1 MTDYSENFR
10 FVHAKEKR
18 VERDRE
24 LVRLG
29 KKNRGRERVDL
40 SFNLV
45 L

>member
-18 VERDRE
+18 VEREIE

-29 KKNRGRERVDL
+29 KKIEEERG
-40 SFNLV
+40 
-45 L
+45 